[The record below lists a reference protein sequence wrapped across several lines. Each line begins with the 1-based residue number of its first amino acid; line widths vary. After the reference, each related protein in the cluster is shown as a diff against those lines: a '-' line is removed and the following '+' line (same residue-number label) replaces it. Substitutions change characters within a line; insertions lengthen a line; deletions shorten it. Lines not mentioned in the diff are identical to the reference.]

1 MKILDSY
8 IYKKL
13 SIYLLIVFPSF
24 SILSIFVELIDILKK
39 ANNIE
44 ISSILIY
51 ILAKMPENAY
61 YIIPISLIISIF
73 IIVNDLIKTREIYPI
88 ILNGLSIFYI
98 NKKIVLFSFVVVF
111 VQIINL
117 EFVIPK
123 TNKIYLSVYQ
133 KLKNQK
139 EEDIKGIAYNMWLKV
154 DKNRFIYFDFL
165 NLDKK
170 EGNNLIY
177 VVFDDRFNPVER
189 IEASKF
195 KILSKEIEVYES
207 KFVVFNGADNIE
219 LNQFDKK
226 VVPIFIDVENIKRL
240 IKEKKPVSISQLYKI
255 ANVSQ
260 KYGYESSYFWSR
272 FYQKVATVIAPF
284 VLTVFILGFIWS
296 MNKIYIG
303 IAFLFTIIYWYGTS
317 FISSIAET
325 GNIPYY
331 FIFTFDV
338 LFVIIGIFKIL
349 KTELNLN

>member
-1 MKILDSY
+1 MKILDRY

-13 SIYLLIVFPSF
+13 IVYLFIVFPS
-24 SILSIFVELIDILKK
+24 SSLLSIFVEFIDILRR
-39 ANNIE
+39 AENIE

-51 ILAKMPENAY
+51 TLAKLPENAY
-61 YIIPISLIISIF
+61 YIIPISLLISTFIF
-73 IIVNDLIKTREIYPI
+73 VNDLLKSREIYPV

-98 NKKIVLFSFVVVF
+98 NKKVVLFSLFIIV

-117 EFVIPK
+117 EFVMPK
-123 TNKIYLSVYQ
+123 TNKIYQSVYQ

-139 EEDIKGIAYNMWLKV
+139 EEDFKGIAYNMWLKV
-154 DKNRFIYFDFL
+154 DKNHFLYFDFL

-170 EGNNLIY
+170 EGNNIIY
-177 VVFDDRFNPVER
+177 VVFDDKFNPIER

-195 KILSKEIEVYES
+195 KILSNEIELYQA
-207 KFVVFNGADNIE
+207 KFVVFNGGDDIK

-226 VVPIFIDVENIKRL
+226 VAPIFIDTENVKRL
-240 IKEKKPVSISQLYKI
+240 IKEKEPVSISQLYKV
-255 ANVSQ
+255 AKVSQ

-272 FYQKVATVIAPF
+272 FYQKVATLFAPL
-284 VLTVFILGFIWS
+284 VLTIFILGFIWS

-303 IAFLFTIIYWYGTS
+303 ISFILTIIYWYGTS
-317 FISSIAET
+317 FISYVAEV

-338 LFVIIGIFKIL
+338 LFIFIGIYKML
-349 KTELNLN
+349 KTELNLS